1 VKNSREPAEERL
13 GDEGTQERELGLET
27 LPPRR
32 KVHPS
37 NKMQMV
43 RLFYNSL
50 IVLFLSLMAGLIVWG
65 VRYLE

>member
-1 VKNSREPAEERL
+1 VKNSREPARERV
-13 GDEGTQERELGLET
+13 GDEGTEERET

-50 IVLFLSLMAGLIVWG
+50 IVLFLTLMAGLIVWG